1 MRFLPPP
8 DEADD
13 TPHVGEVTEER
24 GDLAEV
30 ISLRSRLITRD
41 GDTTRAT
48 GEGSVAEPEPD
59 DAPKQSAYEDGLR
72 TLGRRA
78 RTRGELQE
86 DLLNKSH
93 DPAEIEAV
101 LDEFE
106 RSYYLDD
113 IGLARVM
120 TEKLRGS
127 KRASRA
133 QIRRK
138 LRERRLP
145 DDVIETVV
153 GELDEEEEQALL
165 LQTAQDRAR
174 RLTGLDRA
182 TAERRLLGFLA
193 RRGWG
198 GEPALRATRAAL
210 DGSGGEPTGGVRFR
224 P

>member
-1 MRFLPPP
+1 
-8 DEADD
+8 
-13 TPHVGEVTEER
+13 
-24 GDLAEV
+24 
-30 ISLRSRLITRD
+30 
-41 GDTTRAT
+41 
-48 GEGSVAEPEPD
+48 
-59 DAPKQSAYEDGLR
+59 
-72 TLGRRA
+72 
-78 RTRGELQE
+78 
-86 DLLNKSH
+86 
-93 DPAEIEAV
+93 
-101 LDEFE
+101 
-106 RSYYLDD
+106 D

-120 TEKLRGS
+120 TEKLRDS

-138 LRERRLP
+138 LRERRLS

-174 RLTGLDRA
+174 RLTGLDRV

-210 DGSGGEPTGGVRFR
+210 DECTGEATGGVR
-224 P
+224 